1 MALSN
6 PLFSS
11 DPRAGRRYLR
21 APAPLHFPVEERVP
35 ETTRHFRLRTALY
48 QSIELAFR
56 GTALVGS
63 DQFLYFD
70 AADPKRCLAPD
81 VMFRRGSSRLLPSW
95 KTWEHGAPE
104 VGVEIVSESDAGER
118 EVAEKLERYRQAG
131 VREVVVFDPNRTDAA
146 LRCFD
151 LFDGDLV
158 ERDPSDPEARRCD
171 ALGAYW
177 CIVMDAELGPTLR
190 LSRERDGSVRLPT
203 PEEAER
209 AQKEAERAQK
219 EAERAQK
226 EAERAQKEVERAQK
240 EAALRRVEELEA
252 ELAKRR

>member
-6 PLFSS
+6 PVFSS
-11 DPRAGRRYLR
+11 GARAPRKYLR
-21 APAPLHFPVEERVP
+21 APAPLHFPVEEQVP

-56 GTALVGS
+56 GTALVCS

-70 AADPKRCLAPD
+70 ATDPRRCLAPD
-81 VMFRRGSSRLLPSW
+81 VMFRRAPSQLLPSW

-104 VGVEIVSESDAGER
+104 LGVEIVSESDAAER
-118 EVAEKLERYRQAG
+118 DLAEKLERYRKAG
-131 VREVVVFDPNRTDAA
+131 VREVVVFHPDGREPNP
-146 LRCFD
+146 RCFD

-158 ERDPSDPEARRCD
+158 ERDPSDPEALRCD
-171 ALGAYW
+171 ALAAYW
-177 CIVMDAELGPTLR
+177 CVVDDPELGRTLR
-190 LSRERDGSVRLPT
+190 LSREKDGVELLPT

-209 AQKEAERAQK
+209 LQKEAERLQK
-219 EAERAQK
+219 EAERLQK
-226 EAERAQKEVERAQK
+226 EAERLQK

-252 ELAKRR
+252 ELAKRS

>member
-6 PLFSS
+6 PAFSP
-11 DPRAGRRYLR
+11 DARTRRKYLR
-21 APAPLHFPVEERVP
+21 TPAPLHFPVEAPVP

-70 AADPKRCLAPD
+70 AADPKCCLAPD
-81 VMFRRGSSRLLPSW
+81 VMFRRAPSQLLPSW

-104 VGVEIVSESDAGER
+104 VGVEVLSESDAGER
-118 EVAEKLERYRQAG
+118 EIAEKLERYRRAG
-131 VREVVVFDPNRTDAA
+131 VREVVIFDPDRRDGA

-158 ERDPSDPEARRCD
+158 ERDQSDPEALRCD
-171 ALGAYW
+171 ALSAYW
-177 CIVMDAELGPTLR
+177 CVVVDAELGRMLR
-190 LSRERDGSVRLPT
+190 LSRDKNGVDRLPT
-203 PEEAER
+203 PEESER

-219 EAERAQK
+219 EAERA
-226 EAERAQKEVERAQK
+226 EK
-240 EAALRRVEELEA
+240 EAAQRRVEELEA
-252 ELAKRR
+252 ALAKRR

>member
-6 PLFSS
+6 QVYSS
-11 DPRAGRRYLR
+11 EARARRKYLR
-21 APAPLHFPVEERVP
+21 PPAPLHFPVEEPVP

-70 AADPKRCLAPD
+70 ATDPKRCLAPD
-81 VMFRRGSSRLLPSW
+81 VMFRRGPSQLLPSW

-104 VGVEIVSESDAGER
+104 LGVGIVSESDAGER
-118 EVAEKLERYRQAG
+118 EIAEKLERYRQAG
-131 VREVVVFDPNRTDAA
+131 VREVVIFDPNRRDVA

-158 ERDPSDPEARRCD
+158 ERDPSDPEALRCD

-177 CIVMDAELGPTLR
+177 CIVVDPELGRTLR
-190 LSRERDGSVRLPT
+190 LARGKDGADCLPT

-209 AQKEAERAQK
+209 AQKEAERAEK

-226 EAERAQKEVERAQK
+226 EAL
-240 EAALRRVEELEA
+240 LRRIEELEA

>member
-6 PLFSS
+6 PVSSS
-11 DPRAGRRYLR
+11 DPRARRKYLR
-21 APAPLHFPVEERVP
+21 TPAPLSFPVEARVP

-70 AADPKRCLAPD
+70 PADPKRCLAPD
-81 VMFRRGSSRLLPSW
+81 VMFRRGQSQLLPSW

-104 VGVEIVSESDAGER
+104 VGVEIVSDSDARER

-131 VREVVVFDPNRTDAA
+131 VREVVIFDPERRDTL

-151 LFDGDLV
+151 RFDGDLV
-158 ERDPSDPEARRCD
+158 ERDPADPEARRCD
-171 ALGAYW
+171 ALVAYW
-177 CIVMDAELGPTLR
+177 CIVVDAELGPTLR
-190 LSRERDGSVRLPT
+190 LSRDRDGLELLPT

-209 AQKEAERAQK
+209 AQKEA
-219 EAERAQK
+219 
-226 EAERAQKEVERAQK
+226 
-240 EAALRRVEELEA
+240 ALRRIEELEA

>member
-6 PLFSS
+6 PVFSS
-11 DPRAGRRYLR
+11 DARVERKYLR

-70 AADPKRCLAPD
+70 ATDPKRCLAPD
-81 VMFRRGSSRLLPSW
+81 VMFRRGPSQLLPSW

-104 VGVEIVSESDAGER
+104 VGVEIISESDAGER
-118 EVAEKLERYRQAG
+118 QVAEKLERYRQAG
-131 VREVVVFDPNRTDAA
+131 VREVVLFDPDRRGAA
-146 LRCFD
+146 VRCFD

-158 ERDPSDPEARRCD
+158 ERDPSDPEALRCD
-171 ALGAYW
+171 ALAAYW
-177 CIVMDAELGPTLR
+177 CVVVDAEVGPTLR
-190 LSRERDGSVRLPT
+190 LARDREGVNQLPT

-219 EAERAQK
+219 EAERAEK
-226 EAERAQKEVERAQK
+226 EAERAQKEAERAQK
-240 EAALRRVEELEA
+240 EAALRRIEELEA